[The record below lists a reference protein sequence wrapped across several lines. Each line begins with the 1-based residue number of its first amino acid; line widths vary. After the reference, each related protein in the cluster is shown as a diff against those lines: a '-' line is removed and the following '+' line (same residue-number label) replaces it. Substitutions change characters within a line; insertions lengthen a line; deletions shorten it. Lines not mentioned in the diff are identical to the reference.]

1 MYIPEI
7 SDNNLKPLL
16 EELVYIAKKLDEDEE
31 ISEDDRFRVMFEFN
45 RPATPEEIDTLEKE
59 LNVSLPAGYKEF
71 LLFSNG
77 AQLCGHT
84 AEFDNTIGVSK
95 MDKWNK
101 SADFPK
107 DYIIIAYLIGDG
119 EDLCFSRKTGEFIR
133 YFEGKGTIYENFYE
147 FFKWLIRFIRDSAE
161 DYVEL

>member
-7 SDNNLKPLL
+7 PENNLKPLL
-16 EELVYIAKKLDEDEE
+16 EELVYIAKKIDEEE

-45 RPATPEEIDTLEKE
+45 RPATLEEIDTLEKE
-59 LNVSLPAGYKEF
+59 LNVSLPAGYKDF

-77 AQLCGHT
+77 AQLCGFT

-95 MDKWNK
+95 MDKWHK

-107 DYIIIAYLIGDG
+107 DYIIIADLIGDG
-119 EDLCFSRKTGEFIR
+119 ENLCFSRKTGEFIR

-147 FFKWLIRFIRDSAE
+147 FFKWLIRFIRDSAG

>member
-7 SDNNLKPLL
+7 PENNLKPLL

-31 ISEDDRFRVMFEFN
+31 ISEDDRLGVKFRFN
-45 RPATPEEIDTLEKE
+45 IAATIEEIDVLEKE

-77 AQLCGHT
+77 AQLCGHM
-84 AEFDNTIGVSK
+84 AEFIDTIGVTRITK
-95 MDKWNK
+95 LKK
-101 SADFPK
+101 TPDFPE
-107 DYIIIAYLIGDG
+107 DYITIARIFGDG
-119 EDLCFSRKTGEFIR
+119 EILYFSRKTGEFIR
-133 YFEGKGTIYENFYE
+133 YFEEEGTAFQDFYD
-147 FFKWLIRFIRDSAE
+147 FFRWLVSFIREVAE

>member
-7 SDNNLKPLL
+7 PENNLKPLL

-84 AEFDNTIGVSK
+84 AEFIDTTGVTRISK
-95 MDKWNK
+95 LKK
-101 SADFPK
+101 TPDFPE
-107 DYIIIAYLIGDG
+107 DYITIARIIGDG
-119 EDLCFSRKTGEFIR
+119 EILCFSRKTGEFIR
-133 YFEGKGTIYENFYE
+133 YFEEEGTAFQDFYD
-147 FFKWLIRFIRDSAE
+147 FFRWLVSFIREAAE